1 MLPVFKRMES
11 YDGGDE
17 KYRGRSGPLRVTD
30 PDESG
35 LLYETIMNAA
45 QQVGIPR
52 NSDYNGENQEGI
64 AMSQAT
70 ISNGRRMST
79 AYCYLNPIKHRKNL
93 TILSDA
99 QTSSLI
105 LEGKNVRVLNFIT
118 KTKPDR

>member
-35 LLYETIMNAA
+35 LLYETIMSAA

-52 NSDYNGENQEGI
+52 NADYNGENQEGI
-64 AMSQAT
+64 AHGNTFLIFAIIVSVSRNPNLLGSAH
-70 ISNGRRMST
+70 
-79 AYCYLNPIKHRKNL
+79 YC
-93 TILSDA
+93 
-99 QTSSLI
+99 
-105 LEGKNVRVLNFIT
+105 FI
-118 KTKPDR
+118 